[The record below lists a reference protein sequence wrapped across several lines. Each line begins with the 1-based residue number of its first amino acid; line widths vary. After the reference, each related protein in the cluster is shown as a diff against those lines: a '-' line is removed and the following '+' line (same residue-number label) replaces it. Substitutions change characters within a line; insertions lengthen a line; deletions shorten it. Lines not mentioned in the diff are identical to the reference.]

1 MPVFGIADDEFA
13 TLPETVQTALKA
25 QETEQVANKTA
36 VTTLTERLKALET
49 KVEPPAPTA
58 PVIIQK
64 TREDV
69 AYETA
74 YEAKSEVLKSKLR
87 AKFLDWP
94 LFETE
99 IEDLIKTQNS
109 PEASANEA
117 FVTNCYHVVKGRHAD
132 EIIADRAKGEG
143 KYFMEP
149 ANKSTNM
156 PIPVKEGVE
165 ALTPEQ
171 KAYATRNGISH
182 EAYAKSVKAVL

>member
-25 QETEQVANKTA
+25 QETEQAATKTA
-36 VTTLTERLKALET
+36 VTTLTDKLKALET
-49 KVEPPAPTA
+49 KIDPPPPPT
-58 PVIIQK
+58 PVVIHK

-87 AKFLDWP
+87 TKFPDWP
-94 LFETE
+94 LFEAE
-99 IEDLIKTQNS
+99 IDELIKAQNS
-109 PEASANEA
+109 PEASANEQ
-117 FVTNCYHVVKGRHAD
+117 FVLNCYHVVKGRHAD

-156 PIPVKEGVE
+156 PTPTKEGVD
-165 ALTPEQ
+165 ALTPDQ
-171 KAYATRNGISH
+171 KAYATRNGIPL

>member
-1 MPVFGIADDEFA
+1 MPVFGIADEEFA
-13 TLPETVQTALKA
+13 TLPESVQTALKT
-25 QETEQVANKTA
+25 QEAEQVANKAT
-36 VTTLTERLKALET
+36 VTNLTDRLKALET
-49 KVEPPAPTA
+49 KVEPPVVAT
-58 PVIIQK
+58 PVVIQK

-87 AKFLDWP
+87 SRYPDWP
-94 LFETE
+94 LFEAE
-99 IEDLIKTQNS
+99 IEELIKAQNS
-109 PEASANEA
+109 PEAAANEA

-132 EIIADRAKGEG
+132 EIANDRAKGEG

-156 PIPVKEGVE
+156 PTPVKEGAD

-171 KAYATRNGISH
+171 KAYAAKVGIPLDK
-182 EAYAKSVKAVL
+182 YAASVKAVL

>member
-1 MPVFGIADDEFA
+1 MPVFGIADEEFA
-13 TLPETVQTALKA
+13 TLPESVQTALKT
-25 QETEQVANKTA
+25 QEAEQVANKAT
-36 VTTLTERLKALET
+36 VTNLTDRLKALET
-49 KVEPPAPTA
+49 KVEPPVVAT
-58 PVIIQK
+58 PVVIQK

-87 AKFLDWP
+87 SRYPDWP
-94 LFETE
+94 LFEAE
-99 IEDLIKTQNS
+99 IEELIKAQNS
-109 PEASANEA
+109 PEAAANEA

-132 EIIADRAKGEG
+132 EIANDRAKGEG

-156 PIPVKEGVE
+156 PIVSKEGAD

-171 KAYATRNGISH
+171 KAYAAKVGIPLDK
-182 EAYAKSVKAVL
+182 YAASVKAVL

>member
-36 VTTLTERLKALET
+36 VSTLTEKLKALEL
-49 KVEPPAPTA
+49 KVTPTVIAEPI
-58 PVIIQK
+58 IIQK

-74 YEAKSEVLKSKLR
+74 YEAKSEVLKSKLKV
-87 AKFLDWP
+87 KFPDWP
-94 LFETE
+94 LFESE
-99 IEDLIKTQNS
+99 IDELIKAQNS
-109 PEASANEA
+109 PEASANEQ
-117 FVTNCYHVVKGRHAD
+117 FVLNCYHVVKGRHAD

-156 PIPVKEGVE
+156 PTPTKEGVD
-165 ALTPEQ
+165 ALTPDQ
-171 KAYATRNGISH
+171 RAYATRNGIPL
-182 EAYAKSVKAVL
+182 EAYAKSVKVVL